1 MLKLNTSVAFAA
13 ALLAG
18 TAGAATTNAF
28 ANGGFEAA
36 GPGGWVA
43 AGWLTAGTNSP
54 ATRSGD
60 AHSGS
65 FSLLLSAPNGVDAS
79 IALQD
84 AAGHGGMPALT
95 AANVGDTPWLSFWA
109 KGDASTTGDAFVA
122 LRYMGANGV
131 ISTALNE
138 TFQGQLSTTSWK
150 QISFQAAA
158 IPVGATSVF
167 IEIGTRVGPI
177 LDNRPN
183 AVLVDDLSFALT
195 TAPVP
200 EPSSY
205 ALLLA
210 GLGAV
215 GAIAR
220 RRRA

>member
-1 MLKLNTSVAFAA
+1 MLKLKTSVALAA
-13 ALLAG
+13 VLLAG

-84 AAGHGGMPALT
+84 AVGHGGMPALT
-95 AANVGDTPWLSFWA
+95 AANLGDTPWLSFWA
-109 KGDASTTGDAFVA
+109 KGDASTTGDAFVT
-122 LRYMGANGV
+122 LRYMSANGV

-138 TFQGQLSTTSWK
+138 TFQGQLSTTNWK

>member
-1 MLKLNTSVAFAA
+1 MLKLKTSVALAA

-84 AAGHGGMPALT
+84 AVGHGGMPALT
-95 AANVGDTPWLSFWA
+95 AANLGDTPWLSFWA
-109 KGDASTTGDAFVA
+109 KGDASTTGDAFVT

-131 ISTALNE
+131 ISTALNQ
-138 TFQGQLSTTSWK
+138 TFQSQLSTTSWK

-167 IEIGTRVGPI
+167 LEIGTRVGPI

>member
-1 MLKLNTSVAFAA
+1 MLKLKTSVALAA

-84 AAGHGGMPALT
+84 AVGHGGMPALT
-95 AANVGDTPWLSFWA
+95 AANLGDTPWLSFWA
-109 KGDASTTGDAFVA
+109 KGDASTTGDAFVT

-138 TFQGQLSTTSWK
+138 TFQGQLSTTNWK